1 VSSAAAQDFS
11 SFGLEPPLSPDSI
24 GGLRTPQSF
33 APPEQVAPVAPTP
46 PPLAPPLPPVAP
58 PPPEPVQ
65 AVEAPTIEF
74 PPPLERPAPPLDA
87 EPPTLAQPAS
97 PPAVEVQVQ
106 VELQV
111 RLSNG
116 ERILVG
122 SFPNQEAAKTKA
134 RQMTR
139 ELEESRVWPFL
150 RGRYVRPDAIVSID
164 LDLTAC

>member
-1 VSSAAAQDFS
+1 MQAVK
-11 SFGLEPPLSPDSI
+11 
-24 GGLRTPQSF
+24 
-33 APPEQVAPVAPTP
+33 APKVE
-46 PPLAPPLPPVAP
+46 LPPSL
-58 PPPEPVQ
+58 EQPV
-65 AVEAPTIEF
+65 
-74 PPPLERPAPPLDA
+74 PALDA
-87 EPPTLAQPAS
+87 PPTLQQPVT